1 MNLYLKYEH
10 SPLKKKKKNLVSTGV
25 KMALPV
31 AWWQVLCTD
40 RVERLQYLKIGRGKL
55 LACLWKWNDEIYI
68 PRAKQQMDQTGA
80 NERVRSQGRVI
91 DDSRAYERVRA
102 EKKPTNHVPIRLKK
116 YRCYFR

>member
-10 SPLKKKKKNLVSTGV
+10 SPLKKKNLVSTGV

-80 NERVRSQGRVI
+80 NERVGSQGES
-91 DDSRAYERVRA
+91 DWWLQSLWASPCWKEAHKSRSNEV
-102 EKKPTNHVPIRLKK
+102 KKI
-116 YRCYFR
+116 